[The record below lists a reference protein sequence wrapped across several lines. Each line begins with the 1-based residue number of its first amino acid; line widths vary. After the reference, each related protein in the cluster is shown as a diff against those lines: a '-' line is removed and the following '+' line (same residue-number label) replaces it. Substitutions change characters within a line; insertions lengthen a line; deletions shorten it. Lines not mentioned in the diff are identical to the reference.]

1 MSAAPRERS
10 APRGGGGP
18 LVAWACLQLALGAM
32 LAIWGEEVTALLFLG
47 GALPLL
53 VVAAWNHRWPPSGRP
68 RLLSRVSVP
77 VVLLALGAGIGAIG
91 FTGGLWLGLIGAEIA
106 IFAAVWLAREI
117 VLEQRAAR
125 RSAVA
130 PPTAVA
136 R

>member
-1 MSAAPRERS
+1 MRVAPHEGS

-32 LAIWGEEVTALLFLG
+32 LAIWGEEVPALLFLG

-53 VVAAWNHRWPPSGRP
+53 VIAAWNHRWPPRGRP

-77 VVLLALGAGIGAIG
+77 VVVMAIGAAVGAIG
-91 FTGGLWLGLIGAEIA
+91 FTGGLWLGLIGGEIA
-106 IFAAVWLAREI
+106 VFGLVWLAREI
-117 VLEQRAAR
+117 HLER
-125 RSAVA
+125 R
-130 PPTAVA
+130 AVA